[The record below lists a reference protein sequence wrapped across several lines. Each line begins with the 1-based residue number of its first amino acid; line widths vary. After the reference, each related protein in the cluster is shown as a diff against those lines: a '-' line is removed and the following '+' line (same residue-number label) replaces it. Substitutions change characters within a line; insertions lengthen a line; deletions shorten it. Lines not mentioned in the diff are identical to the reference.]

1 MTIKR
6 YHPWCSEVP
15 EFQHTLS
22 EHPEGMFVLYEDYE
36 KLRKQ
41 YEEILRNERKEWL
54 ELVKETSES

>member
-22 EHPEGMFVLYEDYE
+22 EHPEGMFVLYEDYV
-36 KLRKQ
+36 KLR
-41 YEEILRNERKEWL
+41 L
-54 ELVKETSES
+54 ELELIKLERERESNEGHLFP

>member
-36 KLRKQ
+36 KLRQ
-41 YEEILRNERKEWL
+41 EL
-54 ELVKETSES
+54 ELIKLEREREFNEGHLFP